1 MSLLTAPF
9 WAVNLLIEG
18 ARATDE
24 AAAAAATRILQKNV
38 ESRIQIY
45 VYTQVHMHIV
55 SILRFQV
62 LPFMDIN
69 VLIRLIDNLLL
80 HHKREIHEFKYKGM
94 DFEIR

>member
-18 ARATDE
+18 ARATEE

-38 ESRIQIY
+38 ESRVQMH

-55 SILRFQV
+55 SILRFSSTFYGHQHTR
-62 LPFMDIN
+62 PS
-69 VLIRLIDNLLL
+69 
-80 HHKREIHEFKYKGM
+80 HQQSPPAA
-94 DFEIR
+94 